1 MNVFV
6 KPVLWFVTA
15 GVLGVGS
22 AGFQLSRSDSKSEQ
36 FLTAG
41 VVEGRIEETVAALG
55 NIQPLRFVDV
65 GTQVTG
71 QLRAVHFEVGQLVNK
86 GDLVAEIDP
95 TLFSSRV
102 GVTRATLDNLQAQL
116 ADRQAQE
123 KLARLQHRRNEE
135 LFLINAVSAEAL
147 EQSSA
152 GLEQSAAQVRGL
164 RAQIEQVRATLAGD
178 EANLRYTRIYAP
190 MTGTVVSVNA
200 REGQTLV
207 ASQQAPVILRI
218 ADLATMTVWAQVS
231 EADVPKIAIGMPVYF
246 NTLGQPDR
254 RWKGKVRQ
262 ILPTPEVVNNV
273 VLYNVLFDVGNPDQA
288 LKTQMSAQVYF
299 LVASADG
306 AVLIPSAAL
315 QSRADEES
323 APRERTAKAEAG
335 ADPEILALR
344 PRSYSVQVYKGGKV
358 EVRKVKV
365 GVKNRSQAQVL
376 AGLQPGEEVVIGGA
390 ANRGKG
396 DKGKRLPFPT
406 SLR

>member
-6 KPVLWFVTA
+6 KPALWFVTA

-22 AGFQLSRSDSKSEQ
+22 AAFQLSRSDSKSDQ

-41 VVEGRIEETVAALG
+41 VVEGRIEETVSALG
-55 NIQPLRFVDV
+55 NIQPLRYVDV

-71 QLRAVHFEVGQLVNK
+71 QLRAVHFDVGQLVKK

-95 TLFSSRV
+95 TLFASRV

-116 ADRQAQE
+116 ADRLAQE

-164 RAQIEQVRATLAGD
+164 RAQIEQVRSTLAGD

-231 EADVPKIAIGMPVYF
+231 EADVPKITMGMSVYF
-246 NTLGQPDR
+246 NTLGQPER

-299 LVASADG
+299 LVASAEG

-315 QSRADEES
+315 QARAEEDS
-323 APRERTAKAEAG
+323 APDSRKGIQES
-335 ADPEILALR
+335 DILALQ
-344 PRSYSVQVYKGGKV
+344 PRIYSVQVYKGGKV
-358 EVRKVKV
+358 ESRKVKV
-365 GVKNRSQAQVL
+365 GVKNRSQAQIL
-376 AGLQPGEEVVIGGA
+376 AGLQLGEEVVVGGA
-390 ANRGKG
+390 VARGKG
-396 DKGKRLPFPT
+396 DKAKRLPFPANI
-406 SLR
+406 R